1 MSPDVLSLI
10 GVLLSLI
17 IMVVAAWKGVS
28 IMFVGVVA
36 AFIAA
41 LFSGMDILDLLT
53 NTYMTGFVGFAKNY
67 WLMFMLSAI
76 FGKLLSESGAARSIA
91 LCFARIARRFPGKE
105 KVVAVWSM
113 TLMAG
118 VLCYGG
124 VSLFVLVFTMVSI
137 SRDLYKEL
145 DIPWHL
151 YMFQGLTSGGIV
163 LCMLPGS
170 PQVHNIIPTDYLGTT
185 PMAAPVLGIIMAV
198 LGFLLGHIYLCY
210 VLKKC
215 ANKGEGFMPSGGEIA
230 KADLGDVGENLPE
243 HNPLVCLI
251 PCVVLIIAM
260 NVIGLPVVVSLAIAD
275 ILTLA
280 MFFRD
285 LLPNLKRGIRDA
297 CASGFSAVGS
307 TCAVVGFG
315 SVVAAVPAF
324 QLVLSALDK
333 IPGPP
338 VFQLIV
344 AVNLAAGISGSGSGG
359 LTIAMNA
366 LAQRFLDTG
375 MNPQIIHRLA
385 SVSCCGLDSLP
396 HNGANLNRIFVCRLS
411 FKDAYIHIFVTNLII
426 PVICVIVGG
435 ILATLG
441 VC

>member
-1 MSPDVLSLI
+1 MNPAVLSLI
-10 GVLLSLI
+10 GVLLSLV
-17 IMVVAAWKGVS
+17 IMIVAAWKGVS
-28 IMFVGVVA
+28 IMFVGIAA

-41 LFSGMDILDLLT
+41 VFSGMDVLALLT
-53 NTYMTGFVGFAKNY
+53 DTYMTGFVGFAKNY

-76 FGKLLSESGAARSIA
+76 FGKLLSDAGAARSIA

-105 KVVAVWSM
+105 KMVAVWSM
-113 TLMAG
+113 TLMTG

-124 VSLFVLVFTMVSI
+124 VSLFVIVFTMVSI

-170 PQVHNIIPTDYLGTT
+170 PQVHNIIPTTYLGTT
-185 PMAAPVLGIIMAV
+185 PMAAPVLGLIMAA
-198 LGFLLGHIYLCY
+198 LGFVLGHIYLCY
-210 VLKKC
+210 ILKRC
-215 ANKGEGFMPSGGEIA
+215 DARGEGFIQSGAEIA

-251 PCVVLIIAM
+251 PCAVLIVVM
-260 NVIGLPVVVSLAIAD
+260 NVIGLPVVVSLAIANL
-275 ILTLA
+275 LTLV

-285 LLPNLKRGIRDA
+285 LRPRLKKGIRDA
-297 CASGFSAVGS
+297 CASGFSAVGN

-315 SVVAAVPAF
+315 AVVAAVPAF

-411 FKDAYIHIFVTNLII
+411 FKEAYGHIFVTNLVI

-435 ILATLG
+435 ILATFG